1 MHHTVSVR
9 SASITAV
16 ASLVTGLG
24 IAVYGTLNDDL
35 PRTLAGSC
43 LLMIALLLSALLSIR
58 KWIIE
63 AQSERDAL
71 ARARRDADDE
81 RLRYLAAQAAVEM
94 ERQRIERDAAMERE
108 QGIVHIKAVKAAME
122 EQFEEQK
129 AQLICQSLE
138 TAYDLYVRGL
148 ANSHQEPA
156 GHAKVIAMPAPT
168 RQREGQ
174 PDQVRDGGARP

>member
-1 MHHTVSVR
+1 MHHTISVR
-9 SASITAV
+9 SANITAA
-16 ASLVTGLG
+16 ASLTAGLT

-35 PRTLAGSC
+35 PRTVAGTC
-43 LLMIALLLSALLSIR
+43 LLTIALLFSALLAIR
-58 KWIIE
+58 RWIID

-71 ARARRDADDE
+71 ARAARDHNDE
-81 RLRYLAAQAAVEM
+81 KLRYLAAQATIEM

-108 QGIVHIKAVKAAME
+108 RGIVHIKAVKAAME

-148 ANSHQEPA
+148 ANDQPETA
-156 GHAKVIAMPAPT
+156 GHAKVISMVELT